1 MQVLGRRLDV
11 TSYTCVLAA
20 QYLVK
25 ATGSTESENNY
36 LDFESFKRAL
46 FNLVSCHPHAP

>member
-1 MQVLGRRLDV
+1 LGGRLA
-11 TSYTCVLAA
+11 SNPPSRVLAA

-46 FNLVSCHPHAP
+46 FNLVSCHPLAH